1 MEVKNAYKNYF
12 DINEN
17 YYPSVSDELLAGG
30 FVDWKNFYPHETFVK
45 LLKDTASILR
55 RQQKLSIWVE
65 GAYGTGKSY
74 AVLTLKKILDAPE
87 VEVKNYFIE
96 HKLDMDLFNT
106 IQGAKTQ
113 GEILTIH
120 RVGSSG
126 IKGDN
131 SLIMAIQDSIKQE
144 LSERH
149 VEYKCEESLKDA
161 IIRKLND
168 PVFARFFNDLIESR
182 YKLQFGSDSSENI
195 IHKLST
201 QSERDVADLVRKVFM
216 VAEQED
222 ISAIKL
228 DAKDLGKWIKDII
241 EKNNLKSIIFIWDE
255 FTEYF
260 TQNKNSITGFQIIA
274 ELSETIPFH
283 FIIVTHKSSS
293 LFNDKDNDRK
303 IIDRFVKP
311 TCEIT
316 LPENMAFK
324 LMGRAMKKKDIA
336 KSDWGK
342 IADDLYAGVSCSSS
356 MVIKSAKIEA
366 DDLKGVLPIHPYT
379 AIILKHLSSM
389 FGSNQR
395 SMFDFIKNR
404 KDDKEDRSFQW
415 FIENYGPN
423 SDPNLLTI
431 DMLWEYFY
439 ADGKANLES
448 GIKNLLSVFEIGGNS
463 EYLDNDR
470 KRVLK
475 TVLLLQGIS
484 EKNRDTVEI
493 FMPTAKNIGNA
504 YEGTDLE
511 GGKSVQLAERL
522 VKEGRLYKQP
532 IGNNQYQFVAMR
544 SGSNEA
550 DVSKKIEELRKT
562 KLKDIVERYSVI
574 EFMVFSGAIK
584 LRFEENV
591 ATIDNITQISGKIRN
606 KNYDNTLPVLI
617 TFAKNDTE
625 RAAIIG
631 KIREL
636 VKSDDKEIIFIDT
649 SLCDL
654 TEEKFEEY
662 IEAVAESDYWRSKDN
677 KQSDKYDEM
686 AKEVIKQWKDRLSN
700 AEIRIITKNQ
710 EQKAFGKEEVFSK
723 LKEINTA
730 KFPDCIE
737 NFSVTGIMFDANCLK
752 SGATCGITQVVKN
765 QYRSANEATKLENAL
780 SGVWCVENYVNVNKH
795 HLISRI
801 KIKLDDFMTKSFHKK
816 GKVSIRSIYDYLK
829 ASPCGILPCN
839 LTAFVLGFLLKEYSN
854 DTYSWSNEQV
864 SEVMS
869 VDKMAEMIDEIIKL
883 QNISNG
889 RYLDKYIVKMSSEE
903 KAFLKGTATVFKI
916 SESTCAT
923 IEKTKNEIRGKI
935 KTLGFPLWAIEFK
948 LDELQPIGYVDMKE
962 VIKNYCDFSNNGQSG
977 KSDKDIVT
985 SIGKA
990 FIQDEQLV
998 ISLNECVT
1006 SDNCKVGMIRY
1017 LNKYSNGKLKE
1028 LADIINDGGYYI
1040 NALKN
1045 KMVDA
1050 SSWLWNVATINAEID
1065 KLILEYQIINISNKY
1080 TTKSS
1085 RYKDMV
1091 VSWLDKM
1098 KFFKLPFEGVK
1109 NDLGNLKVLFQCL
1122 YDISISRDIS
1132 DANKTKFLS
1141 ELENFGDDFNSLFNN
1156 QIILFK
1162 KECDFELFGLSDEDT
1177 VKIFSDI
1184 SLGSFIRSNSEYKT
1198 SAGRIIDD
1206 YKKGLKINKLRKLWT
1221 SKTGS
1226 ASPVEWS
1233 KKNRTPIL
1241 CLADKDYEIAKKT
1254 FDSMNRK
1261 SLTDVEIKSALEYL
1275 NSSDIFDRLNNE
1287 IIRDDAFK
1295 NKIIGDNV
1303 NLIND
1308 IEQVKNIL
1316 SERLQCNEYDW
1327 YPNPKT
1333 TALLNQYVEKLY
1345 LQSGFEKALTK
1356 IEAMDDVTLKTY
1368 LKRLVRENVKVGK
1381 EIMRDK

>member
-12 DINEN
+12 DIDEN

-30 FVDWKNFYPHETFVK
+30 FVDWKTFYPHETFVR

-55 RQQKLSIWVE
+55 RKQKLSIWVE
-65 GAYGTGKSY
+65 GAYGTGKSH

-87 VEVKNYFIE
+87 IEVKNYFIE

-106 IQGAKTQ
+106 IQGAKNL

-131 SLIMAIQDSIKQE
+131 SLVMAIQESIKKE
-144 LSERH
+144 LSKKH

-161 IIRKLND
+161 IIKKLSD
-168 PVFARFFNDLIESR
+168 PVFAHFFNELIESR
-182 YKLQFGSDSSENI
+182 YKLQFGSDNSENI

-201 QSERDVADLVRKVFM
+201 QRESDVADLVRNVFM

-241 EKNNLKSIIFIWDE
+241 EKNKLKSIIFIWDE

-260 TQNKNSITGFQIIA
+260 TQNKNSITGFQTLA

-336 KSDWGK
+336 KSDWEK
-342 IADDLYAGVSCSSS
+342 LADDLYAGVTSSSS
-356 MVIKSAKIEA
+356 MVIKSAKIEE
-366 DDLKGVLPIHPYT
+366 DDLKGILPIHPYT

-404 KDDKEDRSFQW
+404 KDEKEDRSFQW

-484 EKNRDTVEI
+484 ERNRDTVEI
-493 FMPTAKNIGNA
+493 FRPTAKNIGNA
-504 YEGTDLE
+504 YEGTDLD

-562 KLKDIVERYSVI
+562 KLKDIVESYNVS
-574 EFMVFSGAIK
+574 EFMTLSGALK

-606 KNYDNTLPVLI
+606 KYYENTLPVVI

-636 VKSDDKEIIFIDT
+636 VKSDDQEIIFIDS

-654 TEEKFEEY
+654 TDEKFEEY
-662 IEAVAESDYWRSKDN
+662 IESVAECDYWRSKDN
-677 KQSDKYDEM
+677 KQSDKYDDM
-686 AKEVIKQWKDRLSN
+686 AKNVIKQWQDRLSN

-710 EQKAFGKEEVFSK
+710 EQKAFGIEETFYK
-723 LKEINTA
+723 LREINTA

-737 NFSVTGIMFDANCLK
+737 NFKVNEIMFGVNALK
-752 SGATCGITQVVKN
+752 LGAICGITQIVKG
-765 QYRSANEATKLENAL
+765 QYRSPTEATKLENAL
-780 SGVWCVENYVNVNKH
+780 NGVWGVDDYINANKH

-801 KIKLDDFMTKSFHKK
+801 KRRLEDFMAISFDKK
-816 GKVSIRSIYDYLK
+816 GKVSIKSIYDYLK
-829 ASPCGILPCN
+829 ISPCGILPCN
-839 LTAFVLGFLLKEYSN
+839 LTAFILGFLLKEYAN

-864 SEVMS
+864 SEAMS
-869 VDKMAEMIDEIIKL
+869 VDKMAEMIHEIINL
-883 QNISNG
+883 QNITSN

-903 KAFLKGTATVFKI
+903 KAFLKGTATVFNI

-923 IEKTKNEIRGKI
+923 IEKTKNEIRSKI
-935 KTLGFPLWAIEFK
+935 KTLGFPLWVIGFK
-948 LDELQPIGYVDMKE
+948 LDESQIGYVDMKE
-962 VIKNYCDFSNNGQSG
+962 VVKNYCDFANNRHSG

-990 FIQDEQLV
+990 FIQDDQLV
-998 ISLNECVT
+998 ISLKECIT
-1006 SDNCKVGMIRY
+1006 SDNCKEGMMRY
-1017 LNKYSNGKLKE
+1017 LNKYNDGELKE
-1028 LADIINDGGYYI
+1028 LADKITDGGYYI
-1040 NALKN
+1040 NALKS

-1050 SSWLWNVATINAEID
+1050 SSWLWSIDTINAEID
-1065 KLILEYQIINISNKY
+1065 KLILEYKIVNISNKY
-1080 TTKSS
+1080 VTKSS
-1085 RYKDMV
+1085 SYNDMV
-1091 VSWLDKM
+1091 VAWLDKM
-1098 KFFKLPFEGVK
+1098 KFFKLPFEGIK
-1109 NDLGNLKVLFQCL
+1109 NDVENLKELFKIL

-1132 DANKTKFLS
+1132 DVNKTKFLF
-1141 ELENFGDDFNSLFNN
+1141 ELQNFGDDFASLFNN

-1162 KECDFELFGLSDEDT
+1162 KQCEFELFDLSDEDI
-1177 VKIFSDI
+1177 VKIFKDI

-1198 SAGRIIDD
+1198 SVGRSIDD
-1206 YKKGLKINKLRKLWT
+1206 YKKGLKINELLKLWR

-1226 ASPVEWS
+1226 ASPLEWS
-1233 KKNRTPIL
+1233 KNNRTPIL
-1241 CLADKDYEIAKKT
+1241 CLANKDYEIAKKT

-1261 SLTDVEIKSALEYL
+1261 SLTDSEIKSALEYL
-1275 NSSDIFDRLNNE
+1275 NSSDIFERLNNE
-1287 IIRDDAFK
+1287 TSRDNAFK
-1295 NKIIGDNV
+1295 DKIIGDNV
-1303 NLIND
+1303 GLIND
-1308 IEQVKNIL
+1308 IEEAKNIL
-1316 SERLQCNEYDW
+1316 SDRMQCDEYDW
-1327 YPNPKT
+1327 YPNPRT
-1333 TALLNQYVEKLY
+1333 NTLLNQYAEKLY
-1345 LQSGFEKALTK
+1345 LTTGFEKVLTK
-1356 IEAMDDVTLKTY
+1356 IEGMDDVTLKNY
-1368 LKRLVRENVKVGK
+1368 LKRLVRENVKVGM
-1381 EIMRDK
+1381 EIMKDR